1 MTRLLADGTP
11 IYLPEA
17 GRGADPYRGNYGHH
31 VGDDPEAVRARRDAL
46 AASIG
51 RRIVWMNQ
59 THSTRVAL
67 IRRDCSVGCDA
78 LDLDDSMASIEA
90 DGVVID
96 AREWTDAP
104 AAAVL
109 TADCLPILVSAA
121 GGRIIAA
128 VHAGRRG
135 LLDGIVSRAV
145 DLIRSLDPDCA
156 IHAYIAPAI
165 CAKCYEV
172 PEQMRDEAQLV
183 NPATRGTTSW
193 GTPSI
198 DLGAGARA
206 VLDAAGC
213 LSITIDARCTL
224 ETPQLH
230 SFRRDSGCGRN
241 ASVIA
246 PRA

>member
-1 MTRLLADGTP
+1 MTRFLADGTP

-17 GRGADPYRGNYGHH
+17 DRGADPFRGNYGHH
-31 VGDDPEAVRARRDAL
+31 VGDDPEAVRVRRDAL

-51 RRIVWMNQ
+51 RRVVWMNQ

-67 IRRDCSVGCDA
+67 IRGDEAAGADP
-78 LDLDDSMASIEA
+78 LELDDSMASIEA

-96 AREWTDAP
+96 ARDWTDAP

-109 TADCLPILVSAA
+109 TADCLPILLSAA

-135 LLDGIVSRAV
+135 LLNGIASRAV
-145 DLIRSLDPDCA
+145 GLIRSLDPDSA
-156 IHAYIAPAI
+156 IHAYIAPSI
-165 CAKCYEV
+165 CAACYEV
-172 PEQMRDEAQLV
+172 PEQMRDEATLT
-183 NPATRGTTSW
+183 NPATRATTSW
-193 GTPSI
+193 GTPSL
-198 DLGAGARA
+198 DLRAGARA

-213 LSITIDARCTL
+213 QSITIDPRCTL
-224 ETPQLH
+224 ETLELH
-230 SFRRDSGCGRN
+230 SYRRDSGCGRN